1 MPMPA
6 RDQKVPKDR
15 TVEGAVLVPML
26 PKGQM
31 APMDLM
37 VRVAVALVPK
47 GLRLL
52 PARVP
57 VHPAA

>member
-1 MPMPA
+1 MVPMPA

-26 PKGQM
+26 
-31 APMDLM
+31 PMDLM

>member
-1 MPMPA
+1 MVPMPA

-26 PKGQM
+26 P
-31 APMDLM
+31 M